1 MAEKHEST
9 LGNGAYPQPSG
20 ISGIDLPDFNEDSRK
35 GKEGFSERWRKQIF
49 GV

>member
-20 ISGIDLPDFNEDSRK
+20 ISGIDLPDFDEDSRK
-35 GKEGFSERWRKQIF
+35 GKEGFDGRWRKKIF